1 MNVVVH
7 KYLTGVRKVQRN
19 IRDFIACKH
28 SKISTLAILW
38 SRLEKQYVKQM
49 LEKRKLA
56 KRSTG
61 ALRNAEYYTLYVLGC
76 EAVPA
81 FSFLFSI

>member
-28 SKISTLAILW
+28 AKISVLGVLW
-38 SRLEKQYVKQM
+38 ARIERQYVRSM
-49 LEKRKLA
+49 LDKRKLA

-61 ALRNAEYYTLYVLGC
+61 EKLNL
-76 EAVPA
+76 
-81 FSFLFSI
+81 

>member
-19 IRDFIACKH
+19 IRDFLACKH
-28 SKISTLAILW
+28 AKITSLAVLW
-38 SRLEKQYVKQM
+38 ARLERNYVKSM
-49 LEKRKLA
+49 LEKRKIA

-61 ALRNAEYYTLYVLGC
+61 ECL
-76 EAVPA
+76 
-81 FSFLFSI
+81 

>member
-28 SKISTLAILW
+28 AKITSLAVLW
-38 SRLEKQYVKQM
+38 AKLEKTYVKNM
-49 LEKRKLA
+49 LDKRKLA

-61 ALRNAEYYTLYVLGC
+61 TV
-76 EAVPA
+76 
-81 FSFLFSI
+81 